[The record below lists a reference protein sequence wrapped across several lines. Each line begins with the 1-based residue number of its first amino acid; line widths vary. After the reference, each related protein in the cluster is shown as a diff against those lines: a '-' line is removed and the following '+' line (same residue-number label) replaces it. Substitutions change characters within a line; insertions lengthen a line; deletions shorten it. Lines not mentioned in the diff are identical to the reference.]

1 MNISTQHIALH
12 LVLWLGLAFSARTQN
27 HPNLILTKSGI
38 EEVRQEM
45 EEVPLFT
52 ESLNKASAEVESWM
66 AKGPQ
71 VPVPKDMA
79 GGYSHEVHKQNF
91 FLAQKAGAL
100 YQITQDEKYAS
111 FIKEL
116 FMAYAE
122 LFPGLGKHP
131 ATRSYARGKLFW
143 QCLNDANWLVYMSQA
158 YDCVYEY
165 LSPSERAQLEDKLFR
180 PYMDYIS
187 VENPQFFNRI
197 HNHSTWGNAGVG
209 MMALVMGDEQRL
221 QRALYGLN
229 MEASEKGAVDNDGG
243 LIQMPGQATAG
254 FFAQLDNAF
263 SPDGYYTEGPY
274 YQRYAM
280 SPFILFAQA
289 LENHKPEL
297 EIFKYRGD
305 LLKNAVYVLLNLT
318 DGEGRFYP
326 VNDAQKGMSYH
337 SRELISAV
345 DAVYYLCGRDKGLLS
360 IAKEQNVFQLDQTGF
375 QVAADIS
382 KGLAEPFPK
391 RPMELRDGAKGE
403 EGAMAILRAP
413 AGNSDISCLFKYSAQ
428 GMGHGHFDRLGY
440 SLYDGSTEV
449 LQDYGSARWVN
460 IDQKSGGG
468 YLKEN
473 KSWAKQSLAH
483 NTIVVDQRSQF
494 GGNTKK
500 ANPFHAEPWC
510 YNTNDPAVQLVS
522 AKERNAYEGV
532 ELHRTLCLLT
542 DETFEKP
549 LLIDV
554 FRVQS
559 EEAHQLDLPFHFQQQ
574 LLSTNF
580 SYENYGE
587 RLDVLGEKHGYQHV
601 WKEAEGSPDGHEA
614 QLTWFS
620 DNKFYELTTYV
631 DSSDKLILA
640 RAGANDPKF
649 NLRRDAFFLL
659 RKESRKD
666 ALFVSTIRAH
676 GSYSPVTEIP
686 NNPYPDQIHIKV
698 LLDQRDYS
706 IIEIDTENSAS
717 MTLMIANSSKETSQK
732 HQVDL
737 GDKTFTWT
745 GPVSLKKTNKK

>member
-1 MNISTQHIALH
+1 MKVLTQHIALH
-12 LVLWLGLAFSARTQN
+12 LFLWLGLAFSAWTQT

-38 EEVRQEM
+38 DQVREQLD
-45 EEVPLFT
+45 EVPLFT
-52 ESLNKASAEVESWM
+52 ESLKNASEEVESWM

-100 YQITQDEKYAS
+100 YQIKEDEKYAS

-122 LFPGLGKHP
+122 LFPTLGKHP

-165 LSPSERAQLEDKLFR
+165 LSPAEREHLEKNLFG

-209 MMALVMGDEQRL
+209 MMALVMGDEERL
-221 QRALYGLN
+221 QRALYGLDLKT
-229 MEASEKGAVDNDGG
+229 EEKEAVDNDGG
-243 LIQMPGQATAG
+243 LIQMPDQRTAG

-289 LENHKPEL
+289 LENHKPEI
-297 EIFKYRGD
+297 EIFKYRGE

-318 DGEGRFYP
+318 DSKGRFYP
-326 VNDAQKGMSYH
+326 LNDAQKGMSYH

-382 KGLAEPFPK
+382 QGLTEPFAK
-391 RPMELRDGAKGE
+391 IPMELRDGAKGD

-413 AGNSDISCLFKYSAQ
+413 GGDADISCLFKYSAQ
-428 GMGHGHFDRLGY
+428 GMGHGHFDRLAY
-440 SLYDGSTEV
+440 SLYDGSTEI

-500 ANPFHAEPWC
+500 ANPFHAEPWY
-510 YNTNDPAVQLVS
+510 YNTSNPSVQLVS
-522 AKERNAYEGV
+522 AKESNAYKGV

-542 DETFEKP
+542 DEAFEKP

-554 FRVQS
+554 FRLQS
-559 EEAHQLDLPFHFQQQ
+559 EESHQLDLPFHFQEQ
-574 LLSTNF
+574 LISTNF
-580 SYENYGE
+580 SYENFGE
-587 RLDVLGEKHGYQHV
+587 KLEVLGEKQGYQHV
-601 WKEAEGSPDGHEA
+601 WKEAEGSPDGNEVR
-614 QLTWFS
+614 LGWFA
-620 DNKFYELTTYV
+620 DNKFYEITTFA

-640 RAGANDPKF
+640 RAGANDPNF
-649 NLRRDAFFLL
+649 NLRRDAFLVL
-659 RKESRKD
+659 RKESKKD
-666 ALFVSTIRAH
+666 AIFVSTIRAH
-676 GSYSPVTEIP
+676 GSYSPVSEIP
-686 NNPYPDQIHIKV
+686 TNPYPDQINLKI

-706 IIEIDTENSAS
+706 IIEISNKNSS
-717 MTLMIANSSKETSQK
+717 PFILMIANSSKDPEKK

-737 GDKTFTWT
+737 GNKEFSWI
-745 GPVSLKKTNKK
+745 GPVSLIKNQ

>member
-1 MNISTQHIALH
+1 MKKSAYILTLILSLAISAQA
-12 LVLWLGLAFSARTQN
+12 QQ

-38 EEVRQEM
+38 EEVREQLDDVQLFSASLDAATR
-45 EEVPLFT
+45 EVDG
-52 ESLNKASAEVESWM
+52 WM
-66 AKGPQ
+66 DRGVV

-79 GGYSHEVHKQNF
+79 GGYSHEVHKENF

-100 YQITQDEKYAS
+100 YQIKQEEKYAR

-116 FMAYAE
+116 FMAYAQ
-122 LFPGLGKHP
+122 LYPTLGKHP
-131 ATRSYARGKLFW
+131 SERSYARGKIFW

-165 LSPSERAQLEDKLFR
+165 LSASEREHLEAKLFR
-180 PYMDYIS
+180 PFADYVS

-209 MMALVMGDEQRL
+209 MMALVMGDEERL
-221 QRALYGLN
+221 QRALYGLDL
-229 MEASEKGAVDNDGG
+229 EAVEKGAIDNDGG
-243 LIQMPGQATAG
+243 LIQMPGQRTAG

-297 EIFKYRGD
+297 QIFQYRD
-305 LLKNAVYVLLNLT
+305 ELLKKAVYVLLNLT
-318 DGEGRFYP
+318 DSKGQFYP
-326 VNDAQKGMSYH
+326 VNDSQKGMSYY

-360 IAKEQNVFQLDQTGF
+360 IAKEQNIFQLDQTGF

-382 KGLAEPFPK
+382 KGWAQPFPK
-391 RPMELRDGAKGE
+391 GPMELRDGAKGD

-413 AGNSDISCLFKYSAQ
+413 SGGTDMSCLFKYSAQ

-440 SLYDGSTEV
+440 SLYEGSTEV

-473 KSWAKQSLAH
+473 QSWAKQSLAH
-483 NTIVVDQRSQF
+483 NTVVADQRSQF

-500 ANPFHAEPWC
+500 ANPFHAEPWFYDC
-510 YNTNDPAVQLVS
+510 SDLAVQLVS
-522 AKERNAYEGV
+522 AKETHAYEGL
-532 ELHRTLCLLT
+532 ELHRTLCLLS
-542 DETFEKP
+542 DKAFEKP

-554 FRVQS
+554 FRIQS
-559 EEAHQLDLPFHFQQQ
+559 EEPHQLDLPFHFQQQ
-574 LLSTNF
+574 LLATNF
-580 SYENYGE
+580 DYETFG

-601 WKEAEGSPDGHEA
+601 WKEAEGKPSNKEVR
-614 QLTWFS
+614 LTWFA
-620 DNKFYELTTYV
+620 DNKFFELTTLA
-631 DSSDKLILA
+631 DPSDQLLLA
-640 RAGANDPKF
+640 RVGANDPNF
-649 NLRRDAFFLL
+649 NLRRDAFFIL
-659 RKESRKD
+659 RKKGQKD

-676 GSYSPVTEIP
+676 GSYSPITEIP
-686 NNPYPDQIHIKV
+686 KNPYPDPISLNTLVNQ
-698 LLDQRDYS
+698 LDYT
-706 IIEIDTENSAS
+706 IIEIKTQNSS
-717 MTLMIANSSKETSQK
+717 PLILMIANTSNDPNQI
-732 HQVDL
+732 HTLDL
-737 GDKTFTWT
+737 DDKNFTWK
-745 GPVSLKKTNKK
+745 GPVSLLKTN

>member
-1 MNISTQHIALH
+1 MKELAKHITLH
-12 LVLWLGLAFSARTQN
+12 LILGIGLTLCGWTQE
-27 HPNLILTKSGI
+27 HPKLILTKAGI
-38 EEVRQEM
+38 EQVREQL
-45 EEVPLFT
+45 EEVPLFAT
-52 ESLNKASAEVESWM
+52 SLNAATKEVEKWM

-71 VPVPKDMA
+71 VPIPKDMA

-100 YQITQDEKYAS
+100 YQIKQEEKYAA
-111 FIKEL
+111 FIKDL

-122 LFPGLGKHP
+122 LFPTLGKHP
-131 ATRSYARGKLFW
+131 ATRSYARGKIFW

-165 LSPSERAQLEDKLFR
+165 LSEAERKLLEEKLFG
-180 PYMDYIS
+180 PFMDYIS
-187 VENPQFFNRI
+187 IENPQFFNRI

-209 MMALVMGDEQRL
+209 MMALVMGDEVRL
-221 QRALYGLN
+221 QRALYGLDLDAN
-229 MEASEKGAVDNDGG
+229 EKGAIDNDGG
-243 LIQMPGQATAG
+243 LIQMPGQRTAG

-297 EIFKYRGD
+297 EIFKYRNN

-318 DGEGRFYP
+318 DSEGSFYP

-360 IAKEQNVFQLDQTGF
+360 IAKKQNTFQLDQTGF

-391 RPMELRDGAKGE
+391 KPMELRDGAKGD

-413 AGNSDISCLFKYSAQ
+413 AGDSDISCLFKYSAQ
-428 GMGHGHFDRLGY
+428 GMGHGHFDRLAY
-440 SLYDGSTEV
+440 SLYEGSTEI

-500 ANPFHAEPWC
+500 ANPFHAEPWY
-510 YNTNDPAVQLVS
+510 YNASNPKIQLVS

-542 DETFEKP
+542 DEAFEKP

-580 SYENYGE
+580 SYETFGE
-587 RLDVLGEKHGYQHV
+587 RLQVLGEKHGYEHA
-601 WKEAEGSPDGHEA
+601 WKEAEGSPTEHEVR
-614 QLTWFS
+614 LGWFS
-620 DNKFYELTTYV
+620 DNKFYELTTV
-631 DSSDKLILA
+631 AEASDKLILA
-640 RAGANDPKF
+640 RAGANDPNF
-649 NLRRDAFFLL
+649 NIRRDAFLIL
-659 RKESRKD
+659 RKAAKKD
-666 ALFVSTIRAH
+666 ALFVSTLRAH
-676 GSYSPVTEIP
+676 GSYSPVSEIP
-686 NNPYPDQIHIKV
+686 ENPYPDPISVQI

-706 IIEIDTENSAS
+706 IVEISTVNSS
-717 MTLMIANSSKETSQK
+717 PMVLMIANSSNDPEQK
-732 HQVDL
+732 HHLVL
-737 GDKTFTWT
+737 GGKEFSWE
-745 GPVSLKKTNKK
+745 GPVSLIKNE